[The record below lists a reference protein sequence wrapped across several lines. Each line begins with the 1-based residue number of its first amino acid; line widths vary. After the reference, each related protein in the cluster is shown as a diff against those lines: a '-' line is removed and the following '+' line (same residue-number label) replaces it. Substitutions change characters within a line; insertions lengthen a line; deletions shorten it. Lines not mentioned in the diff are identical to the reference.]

1 MGPRTWPLLYLKT
14 ESNWNLVQK
23 VIFSQYSSRLP
34 RKNGYGIPR
43 CSWLGEQLPSRKRN
57 SEKCL
62 NGIELWLKI
71 VTFWLHW
78 ASLVAVACP
87 CPLKKKWK
95 KKKNSTKKW
104 SFKMSLGTSRVLQK
118 AQIRSQKRIPP
129 QSGLRG
135 LFWILRN
142 FFWIPPN
149 RGNSKRPTG

>member
-1 MGPRTWPLLYLKT
+1 MGPRTWSLQYLET

-71 VTFWLHW
+71 VTIWLHR
-78 ASLVAVACP
+78 APPRGGMST
-87 CPLKKKWK
+87 KKKWK
-95 KKKNSTKKW
+95 KKIFSTKKW
-104 SFKMSLGTSRVLQK
+104 SFKMSLGTLRVLQK
-118 AQIRSQKRIPP
+118 AQIRSQKQIPP

-142 FFWIPPN
+142 FFWIPPTL
-149 RGNSKRPTG
+149 SC